1 MKTDISGEHIEG
13 FEIDTDTKNYI
24 IIFLIVIIIG
34 ITIYFLKF
42 RQCDT
47 ITPIDN
53 NEPGLLSKITSKLG
67 FGKKSEDNT
76 TIMPITSTTTPPT
89 TPSTTMTGGK
99 RKLKKNKISSNE
111 DNSLT
116 TILIIGGI
124 IILSYM
130 LYRLYTELRMLKE
143 LEKKNNEN
151 NDTKKMGDNRD
162 TIKIATPELV
172 GSMNAGQ
179 YITTRYGYFISNP

>member
-1 MKTDISGEHIEG
+1 MNKDISENKVEH
-13 FEIDTDTKNYI
+13 FEIDTSTKNYI
-24 IIFLIVIIIG
+24 IIFLVAIIIG
-34 ITIYFLKF
+34 ITVYFLKF

-47 ITPIDN
+47 ITGS
-53 NEPGLLSKITSKLG
+53 EPGLFSKITTALG
-67 FGKKSEDNT
+67 IGKKSEDNM
-76 TIMPITSTTTPPT
+76 IVMPSTTTN
-89 TPSTTMTGGK
+89 SNQLMGGGK

-116 TILIIGGI
+116 TILMIGGI

-151 NDTKKMGDNRD
+151 KKKDNRD

-172 GSMNAGQ
+172 GSINAGQ
-179 YITTRYGYFISNP
+179 YITTRYGYFVSNP

>member
-1 MKTDISGEHIEG
+1 MNTDISGEHIEG
-13 FEIDTDTKNYI
+13 FEIDTSTKNYI
-24 IIFLIVIIIG
+24 IIFLVVVIVG

-42 RQCDT
+42 RECYTTT
-47 ITPIDN
+47 IN
-53 NEPGLLSKITSKLG
+53 QNEPGLFSKITSKFG
-67 FGKKSEDNT
+67 FEKKSEDNT
-76 TIMPITSTTTPPT
+76 IIMPPT
-89 TPSTTMTGGK
+89 TTMTGGK

-111 DNSLT
+111 DNSLI
-116 TILIIGGI
+116 TILMIGGI

-143 LEKKNNEN
+143 LEKKNNDKN
-151 NDTKKMGDNRD
+151 KMTDNRD

-179 YITTRYGYFISNP
+179 YTTTRYGYFISNP